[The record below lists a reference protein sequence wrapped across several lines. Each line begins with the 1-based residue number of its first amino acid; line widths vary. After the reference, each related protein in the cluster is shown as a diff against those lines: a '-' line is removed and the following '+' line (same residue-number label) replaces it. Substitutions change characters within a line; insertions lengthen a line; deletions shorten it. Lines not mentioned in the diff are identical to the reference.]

1 MERPTGIPVTGIL
14 TESVHLN
21 ALFRPDYAQS
31 AGDPDAAAQVFPLT
45 AAKYVPRVLVVD
57 EERLVRWSLGEMLT
71 GAGYQ
76 VVDAQNGREARAA
89 VADMEHPLD
98 VMLVDPKLPDGD
110 GLELVREARHR
121 RLTCPVLV
129 MTSCGSVDTVEAALT
144 AGADRVILKPFDLDD
159 LLDLIR
165 QVCPAPTHWSVP

>member
-1 MERPTGIPVTGIL
+1 MELPTGIPMTGIL

-21 ALFRPDYAQS
+21 PLFRPDYAQG
-31 AGDPDAAAQVFPLT
+31 AGDPHTPGQVFPV
-45 AAKYVPRVLVVD
+45 APAKYLPRVLVVD

-89 VADMEHPLD
+89 MADEAHPVD

-110 GLELVREARHR
+110 GLLLVREARHR

-129 MTSCGSVDTVEAALT
+129 MTSCGSVDTLEAALS

-159 LLDLIR
+159 LLRLIR
-165 QVCPAPTHWSVP
+165 QVCPAATH

>member
-1 MERPTGIPVTGIL
+1 MELPTGIPMTGIL

-21 ALFRPDYAQS
+21 ALFRPDYAQG
-31 AGDPDAAAQVFPLT
+31 AGDPDPSGQVFPVT
-45 AAKYVPRVLVVD
+45 PAKYLPRVLVVD

-89 VADMEHPLD
+89 MADTEHPID

-110 GLELVREARHR
+110 GLELVREARDR
-121 RLTCPVLV
+121 RLTYPVLV
-129 MTSCGSVDTVEAALT
+129 MTGYASVDTIETALS